1 MKIEDKWLDLEYATT
16 SAQTMRACCEQYIKC
31 IKEQIGEEYQKLD
44 IDLDRDLETAFD
56 YLRGYVDHLQYKE
69 DKQILFT
76 FGYLLEEYNMKFCLG
91 TQKRFQIQMD
101 KEAGNHFEADTLCE
115 LLDYCTPY
123 FEKEWLKD
131 ELNAYERYHIALP
144 KHLHRSDVDIKE
156 LYAFMKKETNYIL
169 QFGIAEL
176 YVLSNYKELPCLS
189 AEKSMQELHK
199 NLIAY
204 HAIENAQTN
213 FDFLMDYTS
222 RSL

>member
-16 SAQTMRACCEQYIKC
+16 SAQTMRACCEHYIEC

-44 IDLDRDLETAFD
+44 IDLDKDLETAFD

-76 FGYLLEEYNMKFCLG
+76 FGYLLEEYNIKFCLG
-91 TQKRFQIQMD
+91 TQKRFQIQMN

-115 LLDYCTPY
+115 LLDYCIPY
-123 FEKEWLKD
+123 FQKEWLKD

-144 KHLHRSDVDIKE
+144 KHLHRSDVNIKE

-176 YVLSNYKELPCLS
+176 YVLSSYKELPCLS
-189 AEKSMQELHK
+189 AEKSMQELHS
-199 NLIAY
+199 NLTAY
-204 HAIENAQTN
+204 HAIADAQTN

-222 RSL
+222 RS

>member
-16 SAQTMRACCEQYIKC
+16 STQTMRACCEHYIEC

-44 IDLDRDLETAFD
+44 IDLDKDLETAFD

-76 FGYLLEEYNMKFCLG
+76 FGYLLEEYNIKFCLG

-123 FEKEWLKD
+123 FQKKWLKD
-131 ELNAYERYHIALP
+131 ELNAYERYHINLP
-144 KHLHRSDVDIKE
+144 KHLHRSDIDIKE

-189 AEKSMQELHK
+189 AEKSMQELHT

-204 HAIENAQTN
+204 HAIANAQTN
-213 FDFLMDYTS
+213 FDFLMDYS
-222 RSL
+222 SCS